1 MYVAVVTFKSVD
13 KLMQYENLNETCR
26 ESFHKAPLHCSLKAL
41 KRGKFQDCQK

>member
-26 ESFHKAPLHCSLKAL
+26 DSFHKALLHCSLRAL
-41 KRGKFQDCQK
+41 KKGNFQGCQK